1 MIFMHGKRKK
11 RIFCSYTAVFAKK
24 PLLFRNFVVEST
36 CLEKRYKQEEKYE
49 KDSFEKVRGAY
60 RSPRR

>member
-24 PLLFRNFVVEST
+24 PLLFRDFVVEST
-36 CLEKRYKQEEKYE
+36 CLKNTSKQEEKHE
-49 KDSFEKVRGAY
+49 KNSFKKVRGAY